1 MYRQIVVR
9 VGIGVLTLW
18 AVSIAVF
25 FGTWVLPGDAAQAA
39 LGRDATP
46 SLVAGLRQDF
56 GLDRP
61 VVEQYQ
67 DWVSGFVRGDLGR
80 SLPTG
85 VAVSDI
91 LGGRIVN
98 TLFLTVCTMALLVV
112 IGMGLGVVSA
122 LRPGRWLDQSIGGGT
137 IFLIAL
143 PEFVIGTILVLLL
156 SVWLD
161 LLPPVSLIE
170 SSGALVREPTLLV
183 LPVLTLLA
191 ATLAATIRMI
201 RATMIEVLES
211 PYVEIA
217 RLKGVRE
224 RDVILRHALPNAL
237 GPSVQVLA
245 LNIPWLVG
253 GIVVVESVFEYHGL
267 GLGLVDAV
275 ARRDLPTVQAATI
288 LIATAII
295 ATNLIADVINIVL
308 NPRLRRG

>member
-1 MYRQIVVR
+1 M
-9 VGIGVLTLW
+9 
-18 AVSIAVF
+18 
-25 FGTWVLPGDAAQAA
+25 
-39 LGRDATP
+39 
-46 SLVAGLRQDF
+46 
-56 GLDRP
+56 
-61 VVEQYQ
+61 
-67 DWVSGFVRGDLGR
+67 
-80 SLPTG
+80 
-85 VAVSDI
+85 
-91 LGGRIVN
+91 N
-98 TLFLTVCTMALLVV
+98 TVILTVCTMALLIVF
-112 IGMGLGVVSA
+112 GMGLGVVSA

-170 SSGALVREPTLLV
+170 SSRALVSEPTLLV

-191 ATLAATIRMI
+191 ATVAATIRMI

-224 RDVILRHALPNAL
+224 RDVIVRHALPNAL

-267 GLGLVDAV
+267 GLGLVDGV
-275 ARRDLPTVQAATI
+275 ARRDLPTVQAVTI
-288 LIATAII
+288 LIAAAII
-295 ATNLIADVINIVL
+295 TTNLLADVINIVL

>member
-1 MYRQIVVR
+1 MYRQILVR
-9 VGIGVLTLW
+9 VGIGFLTLW
-18 AVSIAVF
+18 AVSVAVF
-25 FGTWVLPGDAAQAA
+25 FGTWALPGDAAQAA

-46 SLVAGLRQDF
+46 SLVAGLQQEF

-61 VVEQYQ
+61 VVEQYE
-67 DWVSGFVRGDLGR
+67 DWVKGFVQGDLGR

-91 LGGRIVN
+91 LAGRIVN
-98 TLFLTVCTMALLVV
+98 TLILTVCTMALLIV

-161 LLPPVSLIE
+161 VLPPVSLIE
-170 SSGALVREPTLLV
+170 SSRALVSEPTLLV

-191 ATLAATIRMI
+191 ATVAATIRMI

-224 RDVILRHALPNAL
+224 RDVIVRHALPNAL

-267 GLGLVDAV
+267 GLGLVDGV
-275 ARRDLPTVQAATI
+275 ARRDLPTVQAVTI
-288 LIATAII
+288 LIAAAII
-295 ATNLIADVINIVL
+295 TTNLLADVINIVL

>member
-1 MYRQIVVR
+1 
-9 VGIGVLTLW
+9 
-18 AVSIAVF
+18 
-25 FGTWVLPGDAAQAA
+25 
-39 LGRDATP
+39 
-46 SLVAGLRQDF
+46 
-56 GLDRP
+56 
-61 VVEQYQ
+61 
-67 DWVSGFVRGDLGR
+67 
-80 SLPTG
+80 
-85 VAVSDI
+85 
-91 LGGRIVN
+91 
-98 TLFLTVCTMALLVV
+98 MALLIVV
-112 IGMGLGVVSA
+112 GMGLGVVSA

-161 LLPPVSLIE
+161 VFPPVSLIE
-170 SSGALVREPTLLV
+170 SSRALVSEPTLLV

-191 ATLAATIRMI
+191 ATVAATIRMI

-224 RDVILRHALPNAL
+224 RDVIIRHALPNAL

-267 GLGLVDAV
+267 GLGLVDGV
-275 ARRDLPTVQAATI
+275 ARRDLPTVQAVTI
-288 LIATAII
+288 LIAAAII
-295 ATNLIADVINIVL
+295 TTNILADVINIVL